1 MSRSERWNTD
11 SEIKRRLNNTTD
23 SKVGAGPILYYENGD
38 KYTDDGESHIAVIGR
53 TGKGKSQCCS
63 LPFIRE
69 VIEKGESFIAL
80 DPKGEG
86 FKTLLATFPA
96 TISFFVSTSV
106 TPAKAQPSG
115 IPSALLT
122 VCFVQMTRTK
132 QILPAL

>member
-80 DPKGEG
+80 DPKG
-86 FKTLLATFPA
+86 
-96 TISFFVSTSV
+96 
-106 TPAKAQPSG
+106 
-115 IPSALLT
+115 AL
-122 VCFVQMTRTK
+122 
-132 QILPAL
+132 